1 LRAGIREIPPP
12 ACSFRSRWSTR
23 WSGYW
28 RGGTGTI
35 VCIGFDEMATT
46 VISSLDRAVT
56 LHTDVLIK
64 VNDMPPGT
72 RT

>member
-1 LRAGIREIPPP
+1 
-12 ACSFRSRWSTR
+12 
-23 WSGYW
+23 
-28 RGGTGTI
+28 
-35 VCIGFDEMATT
+35 MATT